1 MLLLVFYDVNV
12 WGVEIW
18 LGVSVGKQSLSLHY
32 SLVLWWDVE
41 SQGVKNCGD
50 TEVAFGAGVDSCWNI
65 PC

>member
-1 MLLLVFYDVNV
+1 VLLLVFYDVNV

-18 LGVSVGKQSLSLHY
+18 LGVGVGKQSLSLHY

-41 SQGVKNCGD
+41 SQGVESCGD
-50 TEVAFGAGVDSCWNI
+50 AVVAFGAGVESCWNI